1 MKLIISHEGSLMID
15 LADPGAIAA
24 ISKAV
29 PVFNE
34 GYGGDAQWKPH
45 SDRRIEMVLVPDE
58 NVGNREE
65 TVQRLIEESANKD
78 KRWVDRWVDQY
89 NQAQAFKK
97 ERDDLQK
104 QLDEIRAKV
113 SA

>member
-1 MKLIISHEGSLMID
+1 MKLILSHEGSLMID
-15 LADPGAIAA
+15 LTDPGAIAA

-34 GYGGDAQWKPH
+34 GYGRDAQWKPH

-78 KRWVDRWVDQY
+78 KRWVDQY

-104 QLDEIRAKV
+104 QLDEIKAKV